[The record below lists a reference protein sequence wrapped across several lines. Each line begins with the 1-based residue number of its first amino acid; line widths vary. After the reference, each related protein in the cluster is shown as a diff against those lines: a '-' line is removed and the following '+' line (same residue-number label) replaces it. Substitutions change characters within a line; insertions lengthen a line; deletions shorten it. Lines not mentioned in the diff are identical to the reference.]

1 MIMKKL
7 VSMTMAMAMMAALFV
22 ACGDDGTD
30 DETPPRC
37 SDYRIGRR

>member
-22 ACGDDGTD
+22 ACGDDYG
-30 DETPPRC
+30 
-37 SDYRIGRR
+37 G

>member
-22 ACGDDGTD
+22 ACGDDVRGIK
-30 DETPPRC
+30 PNV
-37 SDYRIGRR
+37 

>member
-30 DETPPRC
+30 DETPRC

>member
-1 MIMKKL
+1 
-7 VSMTMAMAMMAALFV
+7 MTMAMAMMAALFV

-37 SDYRIGRR
+37 SDYCIGRR

>member
-22 ACGDDGTD
+22 ACGYDGTD
-30 DETPPRC
+30 
-37 SDYRIGRR
+37 Y